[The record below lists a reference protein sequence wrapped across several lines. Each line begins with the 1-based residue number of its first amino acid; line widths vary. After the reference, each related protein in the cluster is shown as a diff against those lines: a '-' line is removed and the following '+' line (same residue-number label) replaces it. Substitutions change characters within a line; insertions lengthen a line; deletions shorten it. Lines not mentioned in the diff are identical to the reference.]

1 MLPTRAA
8 LLCSAVLATAA
19 FGQEAVS
26 PPPLPP
32 PGESELPTPA
42 EPRRIRTVRGVERF
56 EYSGQPVEGFHL
68 ESSARKS
75 LLIPGSIMFG
85 VGWLFTGF
93 TGISIN
99 PLAFVPVV
107 GAFALTAQVAS
118 PTPRGGFTDTL
129 GALGV
134 AMFVAAGVV
143 QVLGVGLFVLG
154 FVMPQLWLE
163 RDLGDVHVALAP
175 TPFGANVVGRF

>member
-8 LLCSAVLATAA
+8 LLCSAALATAA
-19 FGQEAVS
+19 FAQEALS
-26 PPPLPP
+26 PPPLPLP
-32 PGESELPTPA
+32 AESEWPTAALPRP
-42 EPRRIRTVRGVERF
+42 IRSVRGVARF
-56 EYSGQPVEGFHL
+56 EYSGQPVVGFRL
-68 ESSARKS
+68 ESSVRKS
-75 LLIPGSIMFG
+75 LVIPGSIMFG
-85 VGWLFTGF
+85 VAWLFTGF

-107 GAFALTAQVAS
+107 GALALTAQVAS

-134 AMFVAAGVV
+134 AMFVATGVV
-143 QVLGVGLFVLG
+143 QLLGVGLFVLG
-154 FVMPQLWLE
+154 LAMPQLWLE

-175 TPFGANVVGRF
+175 SPFGANVVARF